1 MTSLPS
7 GSCQWIAK
15 DMQAIKHTGNCSST
29 ASCTVPPSET
39 RPRIFLYAQN
49 KEEITKTK
57 NKKEKRMQR
66 VALFLERNKYF
77 SFMCDLFQSSITAS
91 HKVH

>member
-49 KEEITKTK
+49 KEN
-57 NKKEKRMQR
+57 NKK
-66 VALFLERNKYF
+66 
-77 SFMCDLFQSSITAS
+77 
-91 HKVH
+91 